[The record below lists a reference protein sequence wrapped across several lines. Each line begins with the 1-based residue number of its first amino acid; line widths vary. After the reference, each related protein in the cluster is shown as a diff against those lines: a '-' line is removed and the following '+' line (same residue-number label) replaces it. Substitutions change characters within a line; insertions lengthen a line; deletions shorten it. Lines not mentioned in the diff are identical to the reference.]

1 MSLSYQR
8 RGAAASMQYA
18 DRPEPLNL
26 GREFAALS
34 VSGPGGCQQFPD
46 LRRHLLEY
54 PADRAPDT
62 VDVIY
67 WSKERVG
74 RRTVVSVT
82 HLVTA
87 RITGDSPVDYVIA
100 SKQIYA
106 QPLLR
111 CVARADGA
119 PARSIRCA
127 RIDVPG
133 RTSTGPVSIF
143 SGGCS
148 AASRAQLSARGRG
161 RSSLTSSSS
170 CSTRSKGTGDEP
182 RHAPLA
188 CALAACCRVT
198 RTRMTQ
204 STSAG
209 MPSRPAPMK
218 NRA

>member
-1 MSLSYQR
+1 
-8 RGAAASMQYA
+8 MQYA

-54 PADRAPDT
+54 PADRTPDT

-87 RITGDSPVDYVIA
+87 RITGESPVDYVIA

-106 QPLLR
+106 SHYFDASLGLTVLLR
-111 CVARADGA
+111 D
-119 PARSIRCA
+119 RSGRA

-133 RTSTGPVSIF
+133 VRQQVPCRYFRRDVRRR
-143 SGGCS
+143 
-148 AASRAQLSARGRG
+148 RARNCQLEGAIGR
-161 RSSLTSSSS
+161 L
-170 CSTRSKGTGDEP
+170 
-182 RHAPLA
+182 
-188 CALAACCRVT
+188 
-198 RTRMTQ
+198 
-204 STSAG
+204 
-209 MPSRPAPMK
+209 
-218 NRA
+218 